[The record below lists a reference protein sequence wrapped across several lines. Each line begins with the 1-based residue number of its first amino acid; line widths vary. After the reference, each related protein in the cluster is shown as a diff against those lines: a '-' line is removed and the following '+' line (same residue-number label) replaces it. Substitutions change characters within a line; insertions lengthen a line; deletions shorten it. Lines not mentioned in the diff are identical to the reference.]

1 MEVKLKWFLNHVYC
15 DGNGATSTKVY
26 VYEDGPNFDPN
37 QTENQA
43 LIMVYQSDYDA
54 EYTVAKSILNQ
65 NVAWIYWTQ
74 NGIVVTVH

>member
-1 MEVKLKWFLNHVYC
+1 
-15 DGNGATSTKVY
+15 